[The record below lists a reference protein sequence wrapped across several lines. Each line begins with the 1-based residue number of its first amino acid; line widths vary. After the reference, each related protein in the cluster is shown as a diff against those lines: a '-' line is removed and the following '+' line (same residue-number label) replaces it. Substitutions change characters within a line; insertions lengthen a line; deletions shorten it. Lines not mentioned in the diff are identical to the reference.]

1 MWIYL
6 YFQNKS
12 MINMIFNFKQ
22 LTNQNSIHN
31 DESIQYFS
39 NLAFNSNENI
49 LLDIIIDT
57 LQLDNEEYRRQYLFE
72 IKEYYHNKGVVF
84 DDIEFEHQV
93 DNFLSNNIG
102 NVKGAFL
109 EVLIY
114 KLIQS
119 YCNHDGLYK
128 ECIISNYNNHPY
140 DIVTVINDI
149 VHLIDIKF
157 SCHHLKKIHL
167 DYLLEYVNE
176 NNFKSYLLS
185 LDSFSKINDKLHY
198 IQYENNISDNDFHFI
213 MTNITFISNSDIY
226 DSIMNQKCLVN

>member
-57 LQLDNEEYRRQYLFE
+57 LQLDNEEYRRQYIFE

-149 VHLIDIKF
+149 VHLIDI
-157 SCHHLKKIHL
+157 
-167 DYLLEYVNE
+167 
-176 NNFKSYLLS
+176 NFLA
-185 LDSFSKINDKLHY
+185 I
-198 IQYENNISDNDFHFI
+198 I
-213 MTNITFISNSDIY
+213 
-226 DSIMNQKCLVN
+226 